1 MHENLVIKHSSL
13 GPIKSIHPLN
23 RFQPAVSSPL
33 FCFPTTRN
41 SIIVRQNDQFHN
53 YWQKTEL
60 INSFKCFKKTRAP
73 SARWRHSSRAGSGNV
88 NKNHGEHSNPLRS
101 SLKKQFF
108 RRTQKVSK
116 GIYSNCQSLSWFA
129 KENIFFPFLMIFL
142 VIDLILFFFFS
153 FPSDFF

>member
-33 FCFPTTRN
+33 FCFPKTRN

-101 SLKKQFF
+101 SLKK
-108 RRTQKVSK
+108 
-116 GIYSNCQSLSWFA
+116 SN
-129 KENIFFPFLMIFL
+129 FLEEHKKYQRAYIQIVNL
-142 VIDLILFFFFS
+142 YHDLPKKIFS
-153 FPSDFF
+153 FLSLWFSWWLT